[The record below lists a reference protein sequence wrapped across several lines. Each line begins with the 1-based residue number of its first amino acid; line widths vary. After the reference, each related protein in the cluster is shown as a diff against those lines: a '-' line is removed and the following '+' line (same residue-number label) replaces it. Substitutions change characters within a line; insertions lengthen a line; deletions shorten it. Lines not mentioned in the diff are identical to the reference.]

1 MATYPFWK
9 LHGLGN
15 DFVFFDAMEEELE
28 LSTAEVAALCDRHT
42 GIGGDGVIVVKP
54 SPRSECAGYMHYIN
68 AMARSHRCAA
78 TACAASRNSLSTTA
92 T

>member
-54 SPRSECAGYMHYIN
+54 TPRRENAGKKG
-68 AMARSHRCAA
+68 RKSVPQFQKLVFF
-78 TACAASRNSLSTTA
+78 S
-92 T
+92 

>member
-42 GIGGDGVIVVKP
+42 GIGGDGVIVVM
-54 SPRSECAGYMHYIN
+54 RRLYALHQRRWI
-68 AMARSHRCAA
+68 ARADVRQRRALLREIPC
-78 TACAASRNSLSTTA
+78 
-92 T
+92 

>member
-42 GIGGDGVIVVKP
+42 GIGGCLLYTSP
-54 SPRSECAGYMHYIN
+54 SPRD
-68 AMARSHRCAA
+68 
-78 TACAASRNSLSTTA
+78 
-92 T
+92 

>member
-54 SPRSECAGYMHYIN
+54 SPRSEYAGYMHYIN
-68 AMARSHRCAA
+68 ADGSLAQMCG
-78 TACAASRNSLSTTA
+78 TAYAASRNSLLTTVM
-92 T
+92 